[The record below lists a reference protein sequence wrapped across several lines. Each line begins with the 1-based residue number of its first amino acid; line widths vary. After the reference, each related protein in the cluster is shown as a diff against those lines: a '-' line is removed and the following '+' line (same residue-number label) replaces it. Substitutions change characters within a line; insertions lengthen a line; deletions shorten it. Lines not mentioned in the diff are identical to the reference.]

1 MTKRLLI
8 ISCASMVGLF
18 SLAGCD
24 VGPNQTW
31 EAIEYEG
38 VPYTEERTA
47 GRGVKYVLAALA
59 PKRGPVLEPIMDTT
73 KKVMPQS
80 APRVSLPPPPQ
91 TEIKNA
97 TPIFNDQMGKSK

>member
-8 ISCASMVGLF
+8 AVSACAVGLF
-18 SLAGCD
+18 SLSGCD
-24 VGPNQTW
+24 AGPNQTW

-59 PKRGPVLEPIMDTT
+59 PKKGPVLEPMLEETR
-73 KKVMPQS
+73 
-80 APRVSLPPPPQ
+80 RVSPKISLPPPPEP
-91 TEIKNA
+91 EIKNA
-97 TPIFNDQMGKSK
+97 TPIFNDEMGKSK